1 MTQPLLIAL
10 ALLLLAACS
19 SRVQFIATADGT
31 TLTGAHDA
39 WRQTIAVTLPS
50 GARLEGSYQFLTTG
64 AIGEGSLFFGA
75 NVAEL
80 LGRHMSGRMHGYARL
95 TGQEGTVLEIVFAL
109 EWMGRGYGVA
119 RTSLGDEYR
128 VVF

>member
-1 MTQPLLIAL
+1 MTRSLLIAL
-10 ALLLLAACS
+10 ALSLLAACS
-19 SRVQFIATADGT
+19 HQIRFIATADGT
-31 TLTGAHDA
+31 TLTGTHDI

-50 GARLEGSYQFLTTG
+50 GARLEGPYQTLTTG
-64 AIGEGSLFFGA
+64 AIGEGSLFFGV

-80 LGRHMSGRMHGYARL
+80 LGRHMSGQVHGYARL
-95 TGQEGTVLEIVFAL
+95 IGPEGTVLELVFAL
-109 EWMGRGYGVA
+109 EWIGRGYGVA